1 MRELIQQRW
10 GELSPLLDVALDI
23 DPAERE
29 RWLIDS
35 CGDIELRDCLRVLLA
50 DSDRDSVIDTGSG
63 RIAKALMAD
72 DGSMDDDAVARLPNL
87 IGRRLGAYRIGR
99 LIGEGG
105 MASVFLGER
114 DDGGFTQQVAVK
126 VLRDGMLDPREQQQF
141 RRERQILARLEH
153 PNIARLI
160 DGGLTPEGVPW
171 FAMEYVE
178 GTSILAHCDAR
189 QLDID
194 ARLALFL
201 QVCDAVAYAHRALV
215 VHRDLKPSNI
225 LVADDGALKL
235 LDFGIARLIDPDD
248 TPGEHATVTIASQR
262 RLTPAYAAPEQLRGE
277 LVTTSADV
285 YALGVLLHELLTGA
299 KPSRRDDASVKL
311 PSAQAAIV
319 AQSEHLA
326 QQRGRLSTRQL
337 RHRIAGDLDM
347 ILLTAL
353 RAEPDRRYPSVTALA
368 DDIRRHRQ
376 QRPVRARPES
386 LRYRAGRFVRRNRVG
401 VIAAILVLASVVAGV
416 ASTLR
421 QAAQAREAAAR
432 AQHEADRAVSVK
444 RFLLGLFEGAAPNQT
459 QGRAVTASEL
469 LDRGAHGLR
478 DGMADAPDLRAELQ
492 VTLAGIYRELGQYD
506 AALSLVDPAEF
517 PALAGD
523 AGAQAE
529 RGRIAYAQGRLD
541 DAEAALRSALET
553 MPAPTNPATRGA
565 RAERLVLLGE
575 VLAARDRKDEADVVV
590 REAIALDR
598 QDNNVA
604 PLALA
609 RDQAVLGQIAFG
621 RGDLDGADR
630 AMRESL
636 VLRSR
641 ELGTTHTLVA
651 TTQHDL
657 AVIALQQGDVETART
672 LFAEAL
678 STRRQL
684 LGPMHADIAS
694 TLLNLGAL
702 NRRLGDRA
710 AAHAHYTEAATMLR
724 TLFPDGHPELGVAY
738 NSLAVLAQEQGDLAG
753 AADYMDGAVALS
765 RASLGDDHPNIGVM
779 LGNLASIL
787 RAQGELDRAETIQR
801 EAAELLAR
809 AVGTDHHL
817 YGVAIN
823 GLGFIELE
831 RGNDTGARA
840 SFERAAAII
849 GRALG
854 ETHPDFGAVLT
865 GLSEA
870 QLRLGDAAAALDNAQ
885 RASRI
890 VADALPDGHP
900 RQRRTRLAHADALA
914 ATGDC
919 AAAREAI
926 APLTAKPSTA
936 ETARIDRLSGE
947 CGSH

>member
-326 QQRGRLSTRQL
+326 QQRGRLSARQL

-401 VIAAILVLASVVAGV
+401 VIAAMLVLASMFAGV
-416 ASTLR
+416 AATLR

-541 DAEAALRSALET
+541 DAEATLRSALET

-598 QDNNVA
+598 QDNTVA

-609 RDQAVLGQIAFG
+609 RDQALLGQIAFG

-753 AADYMDGAVALS
+753 AANYMDDAVALS

>member
-10 GELSPLLDVALDI
+10 AELSPLLDVALDI
-23 DPAERE
+23 DPVDRE
-29 RWLIDS
+29 RWLIDT

-189 QLDID
+189 HLDID
-194 ARLALFL
+194 VRLALFL

-311 PSAQAAIV
+311 PSAQAAI
-319 AQSEHLA
+319 AARGEHLA

-337 RHRIAGDLDM
+337 RNRIAGDLDM

-353 RAEPDRRYPSVTALA
+353 RAEPDRRYTSVTALA

-386 LRYRAGRFVRRNRVG
+386 LRYRAGRYVRRNRVG
-401 VIAAILVLASVVAGV
+401 VIAAMLVLASVFAGV
-416 ASTLR
+416 AATLR

-506 AALSLVDPAEF
+506 AALSLVDPAGF

-553 MPAPTNPATRGA
+553 MSAPTNPAIRGA

-598 QDNNVA
+598 QDNTVA

-636 VLRSR
+636 VLRIR

-753 AADYMDGAVALS
+753 AVDYMDDAVALS

-809 AVGTDHHL
+809 AVGVDHHL

-831 RGNDTGARA
+831 RGDDAGARA

-849 GRALG
+849 GGALG
-854 ETHPDFGAVLT
+854 EAHPDFGAVLT

-870 QLRLGDAAAALDNAQ
+870 QLRLGDDAAALDNAR

-900 RQRRTRLAHADALA
+900 RQRRTRLAYAEVLA

-919 AAAREAI
+919 AAARETI
-926 APLTAKPSTA
+926 APLSNPSAA
-936 ETARIDRLSGE
+936 ETVRIGRLRAE
-947 CGSH
+947 CGDR